1 MLAEIWGRLKNLR
14 KPSTYIEDGYH
25 YGYADGYNA
34 GRDIG
39 IRTAYN
45 ETLTKEIN
53 GIVRRY
59 GQLQVRLLTHTKSEV
74 QESYMKFI
82 DEELDRFKMEL
93 QDR

>member
-14 KPSTYIEDGYH
+14 LPSTYIEDGYSAGH
-25 YGYADGYNA
+25 AKGYND

-59 GQLQVRLLTHTKSEV
+59 SQLQIRLLTHTKSEV
-74 QESYMKFI
+74 QEAYMKFI
-82 DEELDRFKMEL
+82 DEETERFKMEL